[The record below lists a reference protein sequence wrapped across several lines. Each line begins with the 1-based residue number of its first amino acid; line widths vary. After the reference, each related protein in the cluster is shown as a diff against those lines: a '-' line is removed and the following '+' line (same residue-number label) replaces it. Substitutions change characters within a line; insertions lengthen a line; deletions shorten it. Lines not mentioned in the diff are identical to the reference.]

1 MTGAFFLFIDL
12 MYGLLYNNYVYDQN
26 EERGKTLMKK
36 RLLSVML
43 SMILSAALC
52 LCMTACGGSDEGK
65 TGDSDQVKSE
75 QEEQEALEEKA
86 AMEEKEEAMIEAE
99 ENAEESPIQ
108 RDKKYEDFV
117 GTWETVTDMAND
129 NFGGYKITFNENK
142 TFDAIITGEE
152 ETGECVCEEGIT
164 TAQNEVVK
172 DQFWFNDEGIL
183 VVCSENGAMA
193 MLKKIK

>member
-12 MYGLLYNNYVYDQN
+12 KCGIMYNNYVYDQN

-36 RLLSVML
+36 RLLCVIFSVML
-43 SMILSAALC
+43 SIALC
-52 LCMTACGGSDEGK
+52 LCLSACGGSDEDQAN
-65 TGDSDQVKSE
+65 DSDQVKSE
-75 QEEQEALEEKA
+75 QEEEEDLEEKA
-86 AMEEKEEAMIEAE
+86 EMEEKEEAMIEAE

-117 GTWETVTDMAND
+117 GSWETITDLAD
-129 NFGGYKITFNENK
+129 ENFGGYKITFNKDK
-142 TFDAIITGEE
+142 TFDAVITGEE
-152 ETGECVCEEGIT
+152 ESGKCVCEEGIT

-172 DQFWFNDEGIL
+172 DQFWFNDEGIM
-183 VVCSENGAMA
+183 VVCNEYGAMA